1 MIRGD
6 CVYHRYIPNPDGTYR
21 REVVGAITPQSA
33 APPQPTAPPH
43 GPPPKGEVRRN
54 HALTRLLPTGL
65 ETGDLLVLLILLL
78 LLIDGDEDDSLT
90 VFLTLAAFILL

>member
-21 REVVGAITPQSA
+21 REVVGAITPQ
-33 APPQPTAPPH
+33 PTAPPH
-43 GPPPKGEVRRN
+43 GPPPKGEVRGN
-54 HALTRLLPTGL
+54 HALARLLPTGL